1 MAPPDLF
8 AESYPMPLE
17 TWLTFVGAS
26 AVMLV
31 IPGPTV
37 LLIAGFALSRGVRG
51 AWRCALGVALGDATA
66 LTCSLLGLG
75 AFLQASA
82 HLFTLLKWAGA
93 LYLIWMGVS
102 MIRAGRSVGGR
113 SSRPSGV
120 SPEPPVDAS
129 APREETAW
137 RMMLKAYAVTA
148 LNPKAI
154 IFFVAFVPQFITPG
168 PDVAAQMGVILA
180 TFVSLPILNSLGFV
194 LLAGSAR
201 SAAGDASAMRLV
213 NRLGGSALVGAGV
226 WTAAREAS

>member
-1 MAPPDLF
+1 
-8 AESYPMPLE
+8 MPFE
-17 TWLTFVGAS
+17 TWLAFVATS
-26 AVMLV
+26 AVVLV

-75 AFLQASA
+75 AFLQTSS

-93 LYLIWMGVS
+93 LYLVWMGVR
-102 MIRAGRSVGGR
+102 MIRAGRIAAG
-113 SSRPSGV
+113 SSRPSAV
-120 SPEPPVDAS
+120 SSTPPAHAS
-129 APREETAW
+129 APHETTAW
-137 RMMLKAYAVTA
+137 RMMLKAYVVTA

-168 PDVAAQMGVILA
+168 PDVTAQMAVILA
-180 TFVSLPILNSLGFV
+180 TFVSLSIVNSLGFV

-201 SAAGDASAMRLV
+201 SAAGDPSAMRLV

-226 WTAAREAS
+226 WTAAREA

>member
-1 MAPPDLF
+1 
-8 AESYPMPLE
+8 MPFE
-17 TWLTFVGAS
+17 TWLAFVAAS

-37 LLIAGFALSRGVRG
+37 LLVAGFALARGVRG
-51 AWRCALGVALGDATA
+51 AWRCALGVALGDATS

-75 AFLQASA
+75 AFLQTSA

-93 LYLIWMGVS
+93 LYLIWMGVK
-102 MIRAGRSVGGR
+102 MLRAGRIASRGSVR
-113 SSRPSGV
+113 ASAV
-120 SPEPPVDAS
+120 SPAPDAPQAMTPGKDAS
-129 APREETAW
+129 ASG
-137 RMMLKAYAVTA
+137 MMLKAYVVTA

-168 PDVAAQMGVILA
+168 PDVAVQMAVILA
-180 TFVSLPILNSLGFV
+180 TFVSLSIVNALGFV
-194 LLAGSAR
+194 FLAGSAR
-201 SAAGDASAMRLV
+201 SAAGDPSAMRLV